1 MKKAVFSNFSV
12 SIMIAAFGLI
22 GSVLMA
28 RALGPGA
35 RGEVA
40 AAILWPN
47 LLIYLGSIGTYQAF
61 IFYFS
66 KDRDIKLM
74 WGTCLAA
81 TFINSL
87 LSMFAGFLMIRFAL
101 QGFSSDVKTYSY
113 LLLVSIPFSMLSQ
126 YVVSI
131 IQAKQQFKALNVF
144 RSIFPILYLLSLVV
158 LFLTKN
164 LSFSSVVLAQFLLN
178 VFQGIIAVAYYSF
191 RFGNIASFKIKRRAL
206 ASVYSYGSKVWIGDL
221 SQGVNT
227 RLDQIIIAN
236 LFSSVQLG
244 YYVVAYSVASF
255 TGLLASSSRTIL
267 LPVIASGRGQS
278 DFTKKLKSSLTS
290 FNKLNALMV
299 VAFMVAGPFL
309 LIMAYGEEFNESI
322 KYLIVLLIG
331 FAFINMKTV
340 YATVLQGG
348 GFPFQSSL
356 SEIAGFLFLVLFA
369 YPVSIWFGIQGMVVM
384 ISFSYFI
391 QFLVVMYFFRN
402 QKFKLA

>member
-1 MKKAVFSNFSV
+1 
-12 SIMIAAFGLI
+12 
-22 GSVLMA
+22 
-28 RALGPGA
+28 
-35 RGEVA
+35 
-40 AAILWPN
+40 
-47 LLIYLGSIGTYQAF
+47 
-61 IFYFS
+61 
-66 KDRDIKLM
+66 
-74 WGTCLAA
+74 
-81 TFINSL
+81 
-87 LSMFAGFLMIRFAL
+87 
-101 QGFSSDVKTYSY
+101 
-113 LLLVSIPFSMLSQ
+113 
-126 YVVSI
+126 
-131 IQAKQQFKALNVF
+131 
-144 RSIFPILYLLSLVV
+144 
-158 LFLTKN
+158 
-164 LSFSSVVLAQFLLN
+164 
-178 VFQGIIAVAYYSF
+178 
-191 RFGNIASFKIKRRAL
+191 
-206 ASVYSYGSKVWIGDL
+206 
-221 SQGVNT
+221 
-227 RLDQIIIAN
+227 
-236 LFSSVQLG
+236 
-244 YYVVAYSVASF
+244 VAYSVASF